1 MATETRLRKE
11 LKRVPSVNWVFQKLG
26 QSRLKIGTR
35 LTLCFVVI
43 VLLMMV
49 ADILSLLQFDLIRRQ
64 TFLLNRVDQK
74 TVSVLKLH
82 AQILTFRAKLEALAS
97 QEDFARFASEAA
109 TDRQELF
116 SDIEDCRRS
125 LQFRVQGFGED
136 STIQSILQAI
146 ESSLPEQVQSLN
158 DLAAQGDW
166 QAVRFRLQNQT
177 KDLSTLT
184 NALVEKVDQEVIQE
198 RNETLRR
205 ISEGQQFVWMVFPI
219 TVVFTLITAVILG
232 LWVTRSITRP
242 LARLHGG
249 AQAWARGELDY
260 QVEIEGKDEFALL
273 GQVFN
278 DTSGQLHHL
287 YKVLRH
293 SESRFR
299 SLIEHSSDLIALL
312 NSSGEIRYVSPSSE
326 RILGLRPEELQGRTI
341 FDFIHPEDASI
352 AKDFLRRRREGIPL
366 SAEVRC
372 IQADGSVRT
381 LEVIARDLTGDPSIS
396 AIVMNARDIT
406 DRKLAAKALALSEE
420 KYRAFF
426 ERNLAGNYIASADGR
441 LQACNPA
448 FVQIF
453 GFLSEEE
460 AMQANFGDFFPS
472 PSAYQAFLEKLKQ
485 LRHLESYEEEY
496 HRKDGTPLLVTANA
510 IGTFDEKGNLLEING
525 FLIDETERRKSE
537 RYFRQSQKMEAIGRL
552 AGGIAHDFNNLLGII
567 LGCSSLILERA
578 DSTGATRQDAQEIL
592 EASKHASALTRQ
604 LLAFSR
610 KQVLQPKVL
619 KLNQI
624 IEDTDKMLRRLI
636 GEDVEMKTILDPNL
650 LQVKAD
656 ASQMEQVIL
665 NLCVNA
671 RDAMPNG
678 GSITIETSN
687 VTADEVFAAQHLPMQ
702 PGRYACLSVSD
713 TGTGMSKEVLSHIFE
728 PFFTTKGPD
737 KGTGLGLSTVYGIV
751 KQSGGHIS
759 AYSEPGQGTRFLVY
773 IPATTETVEQ
783 SEWDIKKVESIRG
796 TETILLVE
804 DAEALRAL
812 TRKILENCGYTVLEA
827 ADPQK
832 AIQVTESYTNKI
844 DLLLTD
850 VVMPHMGGP
859 ALAEF
864 LLTKRP
870 EMKVLFMSGYT
881 DEAMTDLGL
890 GRGGAG
896 LLEKPF
902 TMQALAKKIREVLTD
917 SKEQVSPRAQ
927 SSS

>member
-1 MATETRLRKE
+1 MNWLFET
-11 LKRVPSVNWVFQKLG
+11 LG

-49 ADILSLLQFDLIRRQ
+49 ADILAMVQFDLVRRQ
-64 TFLLNRVDQK
+64 TLLLNRVDQK

-82 AQILTFRAKLEALAS
+82 AQILTFRTRLEALAA
-97 QEDFARFASEAA
+97 QEDFTLFASEAA
-109 TDRQELF
+109 VSRQELF
-116 SDIEDCRRS
+116 SDIEDCRKS
-125 LQFRVQGFGED
+125 LQVRVQGVGED
-136 STIQSILQAI
+136 ATIQSILQAI
-146 ESSLPEQVQSLN
+146 QSSLPEQVQALN
-158 DLAAQGDW
+158 DLAMQGDW
-166 QAVRFRLQNQT
+166 QAVRSRLQNQT

-184 NALVEKVDQEVIQE
+184 NALVENVDQDVIQE
-198 RNETLRR
+198 RNQTLRR

-219 TVVFTLITAVILG
+219 TVVVTLVMAVILG
-232 LWVTRSITRP
+232 LWATRSITRP
-242 LARLHGG
+242 LTKLHGG
-249 AQAWARGELDY
+249 AQAWARGELEH
-260 QVEIEGKDEFALL
+260 QVDIEGKDEFALL

-278 DTSGQLHHL
+278 RTSGQLHHVYEAL
-287 YKVLRH
+287 KY

-312 NSSGEIRYVSPSSE
+312 GTSGEIRYVSPSSE
-326 RILGLRPEELQGRTI
+326 RILGLPPDKIEGRTI
-341 FDFIHPEDASI
+341 FEFVPPEDVSI
-352 AKDFLRRRREGIPL
+352 AKEFLRHRREGIPL
-366 SAEVRC
+366 PSEIRC
-372 IQADGSVRT
+372 IQADGTVRT
-381 LEVIARDLTGDPSIS
+381 LEVIARDLSADPSIS
-396 AIVMNARDIT
+396 AIVINARDIT

-426 ERNLAGNYIASADGR
+426 ERNLAGNYIAASDGR

-448 FVQIF
+448 FVRIF
-453 GFLSEEE
+453 GFSSEEE
-460 AMQANFGDFFPS
+460 AMRTNFGDLFSS
-472 PSAYQAFLEKLKQ
+472 PSSYQAFLEKLKQ
-485 LRHLESYEEEY
+485 YRRLESYEEEY
-496 HRKDGTPLLVTANA
+496 RRKDGTPLLVTANA
-510 IGTFDEKGNLLEING
+510 IGTFDEDGNLLETNG

-567 LGCSSLILERA
+567 LGCSSLILERE
-578 DSTGATRQDAQEIL
+578 DISGGVRQDAQEIL

-610 KQVLQPKVL
+610 KQVLQPTVL

-636 GEDVEMKTILDPNL
+636 GENIEMKTILEPDL
-650 LQVKAD
+650 LPVKAD

-678 GSITIETSN
+678 GSISIETSN

-702 PGRYACLSVSD
+702 PGTYACLSVSD

-759 AYSEPGQGTRFLVY
+759 AYSEPGQGTRFLIY
-773 IPATTETVEQ
+773 IPATTETVE
-783 SEWDIKKVESIRG
+783 SNEWEIKKIDSIRG

-804 DAEALRAL
+804 DAAALRAL

-827 ADPQK
+827 EDPQR
-832 AIQVTESYTNKI
+832 AIQVIETYASTI

-870 EMKVLFMSGYT
+870 GMKVLFMSGYT
-881 DEAMTDLGL
+881 DEAMSDLGL

-917 SKEQVSPRAQ
+917 SKDHIPAQ
-927 SSS
+927 SPDGN